1 MDKARTAITQH
12 RGDPSN
18 RRHLLD
24 FFEIQFGLFRE
35 QTFRWV
41 AENSLGYAAYLVAA
55 MRRDPTG
62 GSKDSKEHSLN
73 KGCFKEYIEL
83 STSASEVDDST
94 LLTEAVQFEEANPAA
109 RRICLPAG
117 WTHTLPEVDQRWISK
132 ALFKWN
138 AKGHPEL
145 EFSRVDKLWWYPPQV
160 PLRTSK
166 SPAQENY
173 FGHPLLLWMP
183 GKLWQVKL
191 TCPHPE
197 CNQELLTSAG
207 LQ

>member
-18 RRHLLD
+18 RRHLLG

-55 MRRDPTG
+55 MKRDPTG

-83 STSASEVDDST
+83 FPSGRIAI
-94 LLTEAVQFEEANPAA
+94 AMKEEQYAANA
-109 RRICLPAG
+109 
-117 WTHTLPEVDQRWISK
+117 
-132 ALFKWN
+132 
-138 AKGHPEL
+138 
-145 EFSRVDKLWWYPPQV
+145 PQHI
-160 PLRTSK
+160 P
-166 SPAQENY
+166 PAQ
-173 FGHPLLLWMP
+173 GSPPAQH
-183 GKLWQVKL
+183 L
-191 TCPHPE
+191 TTTEHAAPT
-197 CNQELLTSAG
+197 QQAGTSQHA
-207 LQ
+207 